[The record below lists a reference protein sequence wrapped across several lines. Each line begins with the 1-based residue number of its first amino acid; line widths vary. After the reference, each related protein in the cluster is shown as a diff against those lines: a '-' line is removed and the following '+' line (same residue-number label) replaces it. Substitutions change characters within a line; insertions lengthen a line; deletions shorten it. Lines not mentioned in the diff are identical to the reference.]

1 MDWIQIIS
9 SFILGGGLLALITIK
24 YSNKTAKVDAYVKLE
39 KFWQESNQ
47 TIRGEFQTRV
57 SELEKRIDELEK
69 TVCRN
74 IKCKTRIK

>member
-57 SELEKRIDELEK
+57 SELEKRIDELEI